1 MRQLVYYVALSIDGY
16 IAGPGGEIDFYPLA
30 DDMAA
35 WLSENYPESVPT
47 HVRAHIGMPDVS
59 NRHFDTVLMG
69 RGAYQPALDIGVASP
84 YAHLKQYVVST
95 TMDRVDDPAVELY
108 AGDPLELVQRLKQED
123 GKDIWL
129 CGGGKLAGAVL
140 PEIDE
145 LIVKSYPVVAGDGIP
160 AFTGRFSPTPFTP
173 TDSRTFSNGA
183 IVTWYDP
190 ADRAR

>member
-1 MRQLVYYVALSIDGY
+1 MRQLVYYVGLSVDGY

-35 WLSENYPESVPT
+35 WLEANYPESVPT
-47 HVRAHIGMPDVS
+47 HIRARLGMPDVP
-59 NRHFDTVLMG
+59 NRHFDTLLMG
-69 RGAYQPALDIGVASP
+69 RGTYQPALDIGVASP

-95 TMDRVDDPAVELY
+95 TIDRVDDPAVKLY
-108 AGDPLELVQRLKQED
+108 AGDPIELVQRLKKED
-123 GKDIWL
+123 GKHIWL

-145 LIVKSYPVVAGDGIP
+145 LVVKCYPVVAGDGIP
-160 AFTGRFSPTPFTP
+160 AFTGRFNPTLFTP

-183 IVTWYDP
+183 IVTWYH
-190 ADRAR
+190 RA